1 VGNTPLGGG
10 CTTGFDRDRSY
21 TRNCCRGAHGA
32 AIVFDTT
39 TSPVGHRP
47 RARLPLAVPLPV
59 TVLQFLP
66 LPSSSSPHPGP
77 APGPLLRLLFHACQ
91 ERAMFSCRAALRLFP
106 GFPRL
111 ASQPEH
117 TFDRVREWHREFL
130 ELASSSTSMVSPDA
144 VVLVGTK
151 CDLRRPGSRHV
162 SEAEAQVRVCV
173 CVVLHL
179 ARGV

>member
-1 VGNTPLGGG
+1 V
-10 CTTGFDRDRSY
+10 
-21 TRNCCRGAHGA
+21 
-32 AIVFDTT
+32 
-39 TSPVGHRP
+39 PV
-47 RARLPLAVPLPV
+47 PV

-66 LPSSSSPHPGP
+66 LPSSSSPHP
-77 APGPLLRLLFHACQ
+77 APLPVLRLLFHACQ

-106 GFPRL
+106 AGFPRF

-117 TFDRVREWHREFL
+117 TFDRVREWHPEFL

-162 SEAEAQVRVCV
+162 TVSEAEAQVRHGVCV
-173 CVVLHL
+173 WFFIWVFEGGQWGQRTRGAAHSLRSPTGMSKLEGLRLHVI
-179 ARGV
+179 GPHTT